1 MIDKKTVTAIILI
14 AGNSTRFG
22 KNRNKNFEIINGK
35 PVFAYSLEAFNNN
48 SYIDNIII
56 AIKESERKEVET
68 YINTYSL
75 TKNLDIIVGGDTRKQ
90 SVYNCIKKSNSDMT
104 EENQLELERLKES
117 INQYKNMD
125 KISEKKKDEEKE
137 DYINSFNNN
146 IKNGELNKEV
156 GEKAKS
162 IQGLNNKIEES
173 PNENDEAEYEEI
185 EEEEEIEVT
194 EEIEVDED
202 QAKNMEKE

>member
-1 MIDKKTVTAIILI
+1 
-14 AGNSTRFG
+14 
-22 KNRNKNFEIINGK
+22 
-35 PVFAYSLEAFNNN
+35 
-48 SYIDNIII
+48 
-56 AIKESERKEVET
+56 
-68 YINTYSL
+68 
-75 TKNLDIIVGGDTRKQ
+75 
-90 SVYNCIKKSNSDMT
+90 MT

-137 DYINSFNNN
+137 DYINSFNNNN

>member
-1 MIDKKTVTAIILI
+1 
-14 AGNSTRFG
+14 
-22 KNRNKNFEIINGK
+22 
-35 PVFAYSLEAFNNN
+35 
-48 SYIDNIII
+48 
-56 AIKESERKEVET
+56 
-68 YINTYSL
+68 
-75 TKNLDIIVGGDTRKQ
+75 
-90 SVYNCIKKSNSDMT
+90 MT

-137 DYINSFNNN
+137 DYINSFNSNN